1 MKRQLLIV
9 VCVATSAAFALPP
22 VRPVLPSVEH
32 VDTEATTNVLKPN
45 TQLNLLHQ

>member
-22 VRPVLPSVEH
+22 VRPVLPSV
-32 VDTEATTNVLKPN
+32 VQILPDSLAILMR
-45 TQLNLLHQ
+45 

>member
-9 VCVATSAAFALPP
+9 VYVATSAAFALPP

-32 VDTEATTNVLKPN
+32 VDTEAVTILMR
-45 TQLNLLHQ
+45 